1 MHKLFDLKSGKE
13 PPGRIDAL
21 TGLRCYAALMVVF
34 FHISL
39 NRFFMQEAP
48 AVEQAQYLLSNAG
61 WFGVTF
67 FFVLSGFVLTWSQRP
82 GDTPL
87 GFLWRRIAKI
97 APNHV
102 VTFGLAFAVAGL
114 AGAEPW
120 EALSNLL
127 LLHAWVPRDTAFFSI
142 NHPSWSLSAELFFYA
157 CFPLLIGPIMRIQTR
172 NLQPLALLVLIVVL
186 GLPLL
191 AAMLPEGAT
200 FGENHAQSPL
210 YGSSIPQVWA
220 VYALPP
226 VRLLEFVLGMIVAR
240 MVRSQS
246 LPQIP
251 LGWGL
256 LAVPLGYAASFGVPV
271 LWQMSAIYV
280 LPVLLLIVAA
290 AQSARPLALL
300 ASPLA
305 VRLGEISFALYMVHE
320 IVLMVIGRLFGPLSL
335 APGFAVLLMLG
346 VVAASLALGWVLWR
360 WVETPANAYLRSF
373 SLPSETG
380 DLIHE
385 T

>member
-1 MHKLFDLKSGKE
+1 MHKVFDLNNKIT
-13 PPGRIDAL
+13 PPGRLDAL

-39 NRFFMQEAP
+39 NRFFMPETP

-61 WFGVTF
+61 WLGVTF

-82 GDTPL
+82 GDMPL
-87 GFLWRRIAKI
+87 DFLWRRLAKI
-97 APNHV
+97 GPNHV
-102 VTFGLAFAVAGL
+102 VTFCLAFAVAGL

-157 CFPLLIGPIMRIQTR
+157 CFPLLIGPLTRIKTQ
-172 NLQPLALLVLIVVL
+172 NLLPLALLLLIAIL
-186 GLPLL
+186 GMPLL
-191 AAMLPEGAT
+191 ATTLQETAT

-210 YGSSIPQVWA
+210 YGVSIPQVWA

-226 VRLLEFVLGMIVAR
+226 VRLLEFVLGMISAR
-240 MVRSQS
+240 MVRNQVLS
-246 LPQIP
+246 QIP

-256 LAVPLGYAASFGVPV
+256 LAIPAGYAASFMVPV

-280 LPVLLLIVAA
+280 VPVLLLIVAA
-290 AQSARPLALL
+290 AQCARPPALL

-305 VRLGEISFALYMVHE
+305 VRLGEISFGVYMVHD
-320 IVLMVIGRLFGPLSL
+320 IVLMALGRLFGPLSF
-335 APGFAVLLMLG
+335 APGSAALLMFG
-346 VVAASLALGWVLWR
+346 VVATSLGFGWALWR
-360 WVETPANAYLRSF
+360 WVETPANQYLRSF
-373 SLPSETG
+373 SLPSS
-380 DLIHE
+380 LPLKS
-385 T
+385 

>member
-1 MHKLFDLKSGKE
+1 MHKVFDLNNKIT
-13 PPGRIDAL
+13 PPGRLDAL

-39 NRFFMQEAP
+39 NRFFMPETP

-61 WFGVTF
+61 WLGVTF

-82 GDTPL
+82 GDMPL
-87 GFLWRRIAKI
+87 DFLWRRLAKI
-97 APNHV
+97 GPNHV
-102 VTFGLAFAVAGL
+102 VTFCLAFAVAGL

-157 CFPLLIGPIMRIQTR
+157 CFPLLIGPLTRIKTQ
-172 NLQPLALLVLIVVL
+172 NLLPLALLLLIAIL
-186 GLPLL
+186 GMPLL
-191 AAMLPEGAT
+191 ATTLQETAT

-210 YGSSIPQVWA
+210 YGVSIPQVWA

-226 VRLLEFVLGMIVAR
+226 VRLLEFVLGMISAR
-240 MVRSQS
+240 MVRNQV

-256 LAVPLGYAASFGVPV
+256 LAIPAGYAASFMVPV

-280 LPVLLLIVAA
+280 VPVLLLIVAA
-290 AQSARPLALL
+290 AQCARPPRSA
-300 ASPLA
+300 
-305 VRLGEISFALYMVHE
+305 
-320 IVLMVIGRLFGPLSL
+320 
-335 APGFAVLLMLG
+335 G
-346 VVAASLALGWVLWR
+346 VSAGCTSR
-360 WVETPANAYLRSF
+360 
-373 SLPSETG
+373 
-380 DLIHE
+380 
-385 T
+385 